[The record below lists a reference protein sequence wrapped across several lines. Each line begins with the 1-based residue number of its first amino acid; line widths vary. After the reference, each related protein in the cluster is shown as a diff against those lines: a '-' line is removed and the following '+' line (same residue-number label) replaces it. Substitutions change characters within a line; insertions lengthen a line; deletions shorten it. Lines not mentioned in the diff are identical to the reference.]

1 MRIAFSIIL
10 SLLVV
15 ALGVCYVKARRSPKA
30 IGYSVALLIG
40 AIIPPLIGN
49 LIIISST
56 GKALSTVGCYIYFIG
71 MDVVMFALLRF
82 ALDYCMI
89 PRARWKY
96 AAAAW
101 ALLGVDAA
109 QLLLNPFLGHAFGTE
124 PIPVEGADYYRLL
137 PYAGQTFHRVVD
149 YGILAAIIVIF
160 LVKMIRSPRINSER
174 YSVILATMLITAA
187 WETAYIFSRTPIDRA
202 MIGFGVFGLLVYYL
216 ALFYRPMR
224 LLDSMLAQ
232 MASEMPDALFFFD
245 GNGQCIWSNRP
256 GIALIGLEG
265 DVFES
270 ANERLRAL
278 FGDYEGEPVSQRE
291 AAVGGMTRSFVL
303 EKHDVTDD
311 RQRLIGSFLS
321 VRDNTVEQE
330 ALQHEIYKATH
341 DSLTSLYNRAGYDL
355 LLTTLDLKTTC
366 LLLID
371 ADGFKGV
378 NDTHGHEVGDRV
390 LRRIAETIRGS
401 FRAEDCVCR
410 LGGDEFVV
418 FMARTGQ
425 AQRALIVNR
434 VDRINEALARAE
446 DGLPPLSVS
455 VGIAYGG
462 KCADPEKLFERAD
475 RALYATKKRGKRGY
489 TFYDEAS
496 A

>member
-1 MRIAFSIIL
+1 MRIAFSILFI
-10 SLLVV
+10 LLVV

-30 IGYSVALLIG
+30 IGYSVALLLG

-101 ALLGVDAA
+101 VLLGVDAV
-109 QLLLNPFLGHAFGTE
+109 QLMLNPFFHHAFGTE
-124 PIPVEGADYYRLL
+124 PIPVDGADYYRLL
-137 PYAGQTFHRVVD
+137 PYAGQAFHRIVD
-149 YGILAAIIVIF
+149 YGILAAVIVIF
-160 LVKMIRSPRINSER
+160 VVKMVRSPRINSER
-174 YSVILATMLITAA
+174 YSVVLAVMVITAA

-216 ALFYRPMR
+216 ALIYRPLR

-256 GIALIGLEG
+256 GIALIGLEDG
-265 DVFES
+265 VFEP
-270 ANERLRAL
+270 AAGHLRAL
-278 FGDYEGEPVSQRE
+278 FGNYDEHAVSRRE
-291 AAVGGMTRSFVL
+291 ATVGGMTRSFVL

-330 ALQHEIYKATH
+330 ALQHEIYRATH
-341 DSLTSLYNRAGYDL
+341 DSLTGLYNRAGYDL
-355 LLTTLDLKTTC
+355 LLTTLDMKTTC

-390 LRRIAETIRGS
+390 LRRIAETIKGS
-401 FRAEDCVCR
+401 FRSEDCVCR

-418 FMARTGQ
+418 FMAHTGR
-425 AQRALIVNR
+425 AQKALIVSR
-434 VDRINEALARAE
+434 VDGINAALARPV
-446 DGLPPLSVS
+446 DGLPPISVS
-455 VGIAYGG
+455 VGIAFGDKG
-462 KCADPEKLFERAD
+462 TEPKALFECAD
-475 RALYATKKRGKRGY
+475 RALYATKHRGKCGY
-489 TFYDEAS
+489 TFFDDMV
-496 A
+496 